1 MATVLAP
8 IVQTS
13 TPITMLHSSS
23 DAFQTP
29 SAQPHHPQQRSS
41 QMPRTQSYAQAAGAG
56 YRGTSAP
63 IAPYAFS
70 STPQLRQET
79 RSTSAQQQQPLP
91 QQTQAANPARLGHP
105 THASSS
111 SDSTVS
117 TSGSSSRSLVAP
129 SFTAREDGDF
139 RKSVAEHLPAS
150 INLSTSVPDLSLSMP
165 DASVKPSPGR
175 YRRTA
180 SRTDSS
186 ASATVTTPT
195 QQSPSVTATVPPS
208 NTRPNQ
214 ALQLDTTDLLPPARP
229 GHNRA
234 SSVDDMQMQRAATSE
249 QAKRYRRRS
258 LSSIEAMAAT
268 AAPLSAVT
276 AATTVARPA
285 MDARPASSSNRR
297 PGSSQSHERQGS
309 SGSTTSSHASN
320 RPSVCIS
327 LYGFRPSNLSQSR
340 HESTPT
346 RASPATTTA
355 PAAKT
360 PEPNRRIAPSPLSQ
374 PISPS
379 EPTNPT
385 PQMPSAS
392 LAVKQ
397 LTALNDKD
405 TKGMKSRL
413 RRAFSFGSAAELRR
427 ASAENT
433 LNAGRAKLQ
442 KDRYQTEEDAEQA
455 AIVAKQE
462 AAGIGA
468 GIYNGQGG
476 FTSSTDNISISS
488 TASSASIMLRKMG
501 HGMKKGSRSIKGLFR
516 PKSVIGVPAA
526 DGPLMQPQISRVTV
540 EAERQKVNVNAN
552 PHEIGGG
559 TGYPRLERNSIDAG
573 RSTDTSSLVAPSSDS
588 LSRKSIVGGDRERA
602 EVLSS
607 MKKGILKRTD
617 TNSETSSPVVR
628 PADTRNES
636 PKSSAPSTPV
646 NERNDYFTRPPRL
659 ANPSTRSLP
668 STPNGSRGN
677 ISFSP
682 RLQFYDAWSASD
694 YDRRGEIATC
704 NRLTPM
710 LAQQIKEELNSFKM
724 EMEVHELSKP
734 HTHFF

>member
-13 TPITMLHSSS
+13 TTITMLHSSS
-23 DAFQTP
+23 DAFPNAAT
-29 SAQPHHPQQRSS
+29 QPHHTQQRSS
-41 QMPRTQSYAQAAGAG
+41 QMPRSQSYNAQATGAG
-56 YRGTSAP
+56 YRGTHAP

-70 STPQLRQET
+70 STPQLRQEA
-79 RSTSAQQQQPLP
+79 RSASTQHQQSVQQPAP
-91 QQTQAANPARLGHP
+91 AANSGRLGHP

-117 TSGSSSRSLVAP
+117 TSGSSNRSVA
-129 SFTAREDGDF
+129 TREDGDF
-139 RKSVAEHLPAS
+139 KKSVMDGLPSSLAFSTAS
-150 INLSTSVPDLSLSMP
+150 PDLSLSIP
-165 DASVKPSPGR
+165 GAPVKPSPGR
-175 YRRTA
+175 YRRA
-180 SRTDSS
+180 PGRTDSS
-186 ASATVTTPT
+186 NSGTASSSTSTPTPT
-195 QQSPSVTATVPPS
+195 QQSPSIGATAPPS
-208 NTRPNQ
+208 GARSNNG
-214 ALQLDTTDLLPPARP
+214 LQLNTELLPPVRP

-234 SSVDDMQMQRAATSE
+234 SSVDDMHVPRLAASE

-258 LSSIEAMAAT
+258 LSGIEAMAST
-268 AAPLSAVT
+268 PAPLPTTT
-276 AATTVARPA
+276 AATPTVSASKRPTQELQ
-285 MDARPASSSNRR
+285 PVSSSNRHDRR
-297 PGSSQSHERQGS
+297 PSSSQSHERQGS

-320 RPSVCIS
+320 RPS
-327 LYGFRPSNLSQSR
+327 SR

-346 RASPATTTA
+346 RTA
-355 PAAKT
+355 PGANSVPASKA

-379 EPTNPT
+379 EPSNPAHPI
-385 PQMPSAS
+385 PQTSAAS
-392 LAVKQ
+392 PAMKQ
-397 LTALNDKD
+397 LSALNDKD
-405 TKGMKSRL
+405 GAKGMKSRL

-427 ASAENT
+427 ASAENS
-433 LNAGRAKLQ
+433 LSAERAKLR
-442 KDRYQTEEDAEQA
+442 KDKYQTEEDAEEA

-468 GIYNGQGG
+468 GIYSGQGG
-476 FTSSTDNISISS
+476 FTGSTDNISVSS

-501 HGMKKGSRSIKGLFR
+501 HGMKKGTRSIKGLFR

-526 DGPLMQPQISRVTV
+526 DGPIMQPQVSRVTV
-540 EAERQKVNVNAN
+540 EAERQKVNVNVN

-573 RSTDTSSLVAPSSDS
+573 RSTDTTGLATPANDPM
-588 LSRKSIVGGDRERA
+588 SRKSIIGSDRERA
-602 EVLSS
+602 EILSS
-607 MKKGILKRTD
+607 MKKGILKRAD
-617 TNSETSSPVVR
+617 TNSETSSPVSR
-628 PADTRNES
+628 PADARLNES

-646 NERNDYFTRPPRL
+646 NENNDYFARPPRL

-668 STPNGSRGN
+668 NTPNGSRGN

-682 RLQFYDAWSASD
+682 RIQFYDAWSASD
-694 YDRRGEIATC
+694 YDRRGDIATC